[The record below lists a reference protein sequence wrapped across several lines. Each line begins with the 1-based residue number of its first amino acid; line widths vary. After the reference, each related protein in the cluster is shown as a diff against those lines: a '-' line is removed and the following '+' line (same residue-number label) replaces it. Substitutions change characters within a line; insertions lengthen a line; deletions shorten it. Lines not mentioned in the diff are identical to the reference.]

1 MRDQSLLRS
10 ATPNVKYT
18 TFMPVTCTAVNKE
31 IAYCSSFDFLKVS
44 LQFASERGI
53 HPLLYFRIDAFPFYY
68 CVCVAYGNVGGCYN
82 NAAVGAMV
90 MIGFFLSLFSWC
102 TATCHT
108 SVCGS
113 TTQTGS
119 MAVPASSVIEDATR
133 HRVDLYNQVP
143 VRRLCVLISRYANK
157 NKTNTNKALQDNEI

>member
-1 MRDQSLLRS
+1 
-10 ATPNVKYT
+10 
-18 TFMPVTCTAVNKE
+18 MPVTCTAVNKE

-90 MIGFFLSLFSWC
+90 MIGFSSLYFHGAQQLATPLSVGPQ
-102 TATCHT
+102 H
-108 SVCGS
+108 
-113 TTQTGS
+113 
-119 MAVPASSVIEDATR
+119 
-133 HRVDLYNQVP
+133 
-143 VRRLCVLISRYANK
+143 K
-157 NKTNTNKALQDNEI
+157 QDRWRFPLPP